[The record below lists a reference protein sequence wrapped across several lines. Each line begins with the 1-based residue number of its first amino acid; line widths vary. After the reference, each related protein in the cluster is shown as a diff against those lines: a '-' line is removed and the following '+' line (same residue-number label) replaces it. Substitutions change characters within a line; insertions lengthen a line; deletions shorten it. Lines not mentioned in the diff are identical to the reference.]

1 MALILK
7 DRVKQQTTTTGTGTY
22 TLSGSFTG
30 FDAFTAIGD
39 GNTTYYC
46 CTDGTD
52 FEIGIGT
59 FTASGTTLAR
69 TTILQSSNSDAA
81 VNWTSGTR
89 TIFCTQPADKAVF
102 LDGSDNISIPG
113 TIDGRDLATD
123 GSKLDGI
130 AASATANPNAL
141 DNVSEDS
148 SPQLGGNL
156 DVVTHDIVS
165 TSNRNIDILPNGT
178 GVVNLDGDGS
188 SGGVSIADGQIDI
201 RTGTGA
207 VSKVKFYCES
217 SNAHAQ
223 TLQAQPHSA
232 ASSAVLTLPENTGTL
247 VGTGDSGTVATGM
260 IADDAVN
267 ADKLANTAVT
277 AGSYTSADI
286 TVDAQGRITAAANG
300 SGGGGSS
307 DSFKTI
313 AVSGQSDVVADSATD
328 TLTYVA
334 GANMTITTD
343 ASSDTITFASGSSGS
358 SITATGL
365 TFEGATDD
373 DFETTLA
380 IEDPTRDN
388 TITVGDLY
396 DGHVALLRTE
406 TGVNGDSGT
415 AIDSTNTAIIN
426 SNVDTTTNSTGSALG
441 SGSIRNVAMG
451 YGALGNSSV
460 TVDDYNTAL
469 GYGSAYGP
477 LSSADG
483 ITAVGYFAGY
493 EAGFYCTAVG
503 YQALYNTAANGGNY
517 GATAVG
523 MRAGDYQRTGDYG
536 VYVGMDADTY
546 YNNSSNGVSV
556 GYSARH
562 GYAGGTSV
570 GAYAGGSQNG
580 QSDNCTL
587 IGYLA
592 GYDLDGGDNLTFVGS
607 QAGRLGG
614 SGGDNTGVG
623 VNALYSLNGGAY
635 NTSVGSYALEDITTG
650 DYNVAIGY
658 EAGQQF
664 TTSDNN
670 TFVGA
675 ESGKGAGTGSDNTGV
690 GYQTLDGLSSGFDN
704 TAIGNS
710 ALGAVGS
717 GDDNVGVG
725 DNAGTGITLSN
736 QNTVVGSSA
745 GTTSIGGDNNT
756 LLGYNAEPS
765 STSVSDEI
773 TLGDAL
779 VTNLRCNDT
788 SISSLSD
795 ERDKTNIQ
803 DIQYGLSFINDLRP
817 VSFTWN
823 RRDGTMGDRK
833 QLGFI
838 AQELADV
845 ELDHA
850 SADYTHLVSWENPAR
865 LEADPMKTYPI
876 LVKAIQELSAEIT
889 ALKARVA
896 TLEGA

>member
-1 MALILK
+1 
-7 DRVKQQTTTTGTGTY
+7 
-22 TLSGSFTG
+22 
-30 FDAFTAIGD
+30 
-39 GNTTYYC
+39 
-46 CTDGTD
+46 
-52 FEIGIGT
+52 
-59 FTASGTTLAR
+59 
-69 TTILQSSNSDAA
+69 
-81 VNWTSGTR
+81 
-89 TIFCTQPADKAVF
+89 TQPADKAVF
-102 LDGSDNISIPG
+102 LDASGNISIPG

-165 TSNRNIDILPNGT
+165 TSNRNIDILPDGS

-188 SGGVSIADGQIDI
+188 SGGVSVSDGQIDI

-300 SGGGGSS
+300 SGGGGGSS

-313 AVSGQSDVVADSATD
+313 AVSGQSNVVADSATD

-334 GANMTITTD
+334 GSNMTITTD
-343 ASSDTITFASGSSGS
+343 ASTDTITFASGSSGS
-358 SITATGL
+358 SISDTGI
-365 TFEGATDD
+365 TFEGATAD

-396 DGHVALLRTE
+396 DGHIALLRTE
-406 TGVNGDSGT
+406 TGENGDSGT
-415 AIDSTNTAIIN
+415 AISDDNTVIIN
-426 SNVDTTTNSTGSALG
+426 SRIDTIGNSTGSALG
-441 SGSIRNVAMG
+441 SGSIRNVAIG
-451 YGALGNSSV
+451 PSALGNASGS
-460 TVDDYNTAL
+460 VDDYNIAI
-469 GYGSAYGP
+469 GYSAAFNP
-477 LSSADG
+477 QSAADA
-483 ITAVGYFAGY
+483 ITAVGYAAGY
-493 EAGFYCTAVG
+493 EAGSRSTAVG
-503 YQALYNTAANGGNY
+503 YQALYNTAANGGAF

-523 MRAGDYQRTGDYG
+523 YQAGDFQISGDYG
-536 VYVGMDADTY
+536 VYIGHGADTY
-546 YNNSSNGVSV
+546 YNNSSNGVAI
-556 GYSARH
+556 GYSTRH
-562 GYAGGTSV
+562 VYTGGTSV
-570 GAYAGGSQNG
+570 GAYAGGSQSG
-580 QSDNCTL
+580 QSDYCTL

-592 GYDLDGGDNLTFVGS
+592 GYDLDGGDRLTFVGY

-614 SGGDNTGVG
+614 SGSDNTGVG
-623 VNALYSLNGGAY
+623 LNASYSLNGGAY

-658 EAGQQF
+658 KAGQQF
-664 TTSDNN
+664 TTTDYN

-675 ESGKGAGTGSDNTGV
+675 ESGNGVGTGNDNTGV
-690 GYQTLDGLSSGFDN
+690 GYRALYSLTSGFDN
-704 TAIGNS
+704 TGVGWKALAACTGGDRNT
-710 ALGAVGS
+710 ALGY
-717 GDDNVGVG
+717 NTG
-725 DNAGTGITLSN
+725 DNLQTGNKNTLI
-736 QNTVVGSSA
+736 GHSA
-745 GTTSIGGDNNT
+745 GDILAFDGDNNT
-756 LLGYNAEPS
+756 CIGYNSNPAGGNLS
-765 STSVSDEI
+765 NSV
-773 TLGDAL
+773 TLGDANI
-779 VTNLRCNDT
+779 TNLRCNDT
-788 SISSLSD
+788 SIQSLSD

-850 SADYTHLVSWENPAR
+850 SADYTHLVSWENPEK
-865 LEADPMKTYPI
+865 LEASPMKTYPI
-876 LVKAIQELSAEIT
+876 LVKAIQELSAEVT